1 MRASIL
7 AISLFAIALSGGK
20 WPAFAAKANCSYW
33 TCTHRCSTLGSQTA
47 NNACVKNCLKKCPPH
62 AG

>member
-7 AISLFAIALSGGK
+7 ISLFALAV
-20 WPAFAAKANCSYW
+20 FAASWTASAAMANCSYW